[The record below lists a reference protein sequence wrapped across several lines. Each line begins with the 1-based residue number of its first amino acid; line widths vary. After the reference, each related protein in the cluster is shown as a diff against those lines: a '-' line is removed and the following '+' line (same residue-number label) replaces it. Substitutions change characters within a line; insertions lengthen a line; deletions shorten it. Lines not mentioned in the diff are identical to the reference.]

1 MPNDNQGS
9 EPPPKKPKRVR
20 KQFWDDSAFREICAE
35 LSREI
40 GETVRDSMEKA
51 GVVVDYAYNPRESRD
66 INHLM
71 AIANYYQVPLE
82 QILGLRRNGQQANG
96 TVSQSRPAASHPP
109 AEDVIS
115 AVALKAVL
123 HHAERWLF
131 LALLLNRP
139 DIDPQTVANALKM
152 DIDELIV

>member
-1 MPNDNQGS
+1 MPNDNLA
-9 EPPPKKPKRVR
+9 EPPPRPRRVR
-20 KQFWDDSAFREICAE
+20 KQIWDDAAFRKRCAA
-35 LSREI
+35 LSAAR
-40 GETVRDSMEKA
+40 GETLRESMEKA
-51 GVVVDYAYNPRESRD
+51 GLAVDYAYNARESRH

-71 AIANYYQVPLE
+71 MIAAYYGVPL
-82 QILGLRRNGQQANG
+82 QHVLGLSDETQAAY
-96 TVSQSRPAASHPP
+96 AAFPRVAARPP

-152 DIDELIV
+152 DMDEMLA